1 MFRRVFVGDNERVFL
16 IRNGRFE
23 DLLTPGEHRVFGS
36 GVQLE
41 RHDLS
46 EVTLT
51 SQWEEFLV
59 REKWTIV
66 SLHFTLVETGDL
78 EVAIVY
84 FDDQVSR
91 VVGPGRRVLFWNGP
105 VTVTYD
111 LIDVRCNAQVPAF
124 LTSAILRLGPESQA
138 TAAVVADGQRGRL
151 YYDGSLVREL
161 GPGTYAFWNAAG
173 PLRVDG
179 IHLIDEHA
187 EMAVAAR

>member
-41 RHDLS
+41 WHDLN
-46 EVTLT
+46 EVTLA
-51 SQWEEFLV
+51 SEWEEFLV

-66 SLHFTLVETGDL
+66 SRHFTLVETGDS
-78 EVAIVY
+78 EVAVVY
-84 FDDQVSR
+84 FDDKVSR
-91 VVGPGRRVLFWNGP
+91 VIGPGGRTLFWKGP
-105 VTVTYD
+105 ATVTYD
-111 LIDVRCNAQVPAF
+111 LIDVRDNAQVPAF

-138 TAAVVADGQRGRL
+138 TAAVVADGRRGRL

-161 GPGTYAFWNAAG
+161 SPGTYAFWNAAG
-173 PLRVDG
+173 PLRIEG

-187 EMAVAAR
+187 EMAVAAQ